1 MTKESLDI
9 YWHKFIFFC
18 ARIVSLAMSMGVIWF
33 ALAMPHGDMLSIFKH
48 GDIIWFDGNYFCIL
62 FGSSL
67 FYWLFIYAL
76 VKNEAPNN
84 KKKKKKNAKL
94 KLYER
99 VEKLTWFPV
108 IITALGLLIYALQL
122 PIIFIILVFTS
133 YTPCDKEN
141 IYLKYYF
148 VKDTSICQTI
158 KEPKWQLPDFLHV
171 PLQKLSDEI
180 LK

>member
-1 MTKESLDI
+1 MTRESLDI
-9 YWHKFIFFC
+9 YLYKFLFFC
-18 ARIVSLAMSMGVIWF
+18 SRVFLLALSIGYIWF
-33 ALAMPHGDMLSIFKH
+33 ALAMPRGDMLSIFKH
-48 GDIIWFDGNYFCIL
+48 GDIIWFDGNSLCVLFC
-62 FGSSL
+62 SSL
-67 FYWLFIYAL
+67 FFWLFIYAL
-76 VKNEAPNN
+76 VKNEAPND

-108 IITALGLLIYALQL
+108 IITAFGLLIDVLQL
-122 PIIFIILVFTS
+122 PIYFIILVFTS
-133 YTPCDKEN
+133 YTPCDEEN

-171 PLQKLSDEI
+171 PLQKLSDKI

>member
-1 MTKESLDI
+1 MTRESLDI
-9 YWHKFIFFC
+9 FLYKFLYFC
-18 ARIVSLAMSMGVIWF
+18 AKIFLLAMSIGVIWF

-48 GDIIWFDGNYFCIL
+48 GDIIWFDGNYFCVL

-67 FYWLFIYAL
+67 FFWLFIYAL
-76 VKNEAPNN
+76 VRNEPPDN
-84 KKKKKKNAKL
+84 KKKKKKITKL

-99 VEKLTWFPV
+99 VEMLAWFPL
-108 IITALGLLIYALQL
+108 IITAFGLLIYALQL

-158 KEPKWQLPDFLHV
+158 KEPKWQLPDFIHV
-171 PLQKLSDEI
+171 PA
-180 LK
+180 LKISEWVK